1 MGSRVGP
8 YIVTSTLGQGTFGK
22 VKLAQHQETGIEYA
36 IKILDKS
43 DIKANELTV
52 NVRREI
58 AIMKA
63 LNHKNIVNLRE
74 VLSSKTK
81 LYIVMDLVRGG
92 ELFEQIERK
101 GELDEKLARKYFQQ
115 LIDGIDYC
123 HRRGV
128 CHRDLK
134 PENLLV
140 DENGTL
146 KITDFGVS
154 SMKGGVS
161 GSDLLYT
168 ACGTPYY
175 CAPEIINGAEEGY
188 SGVKIDAWS
197 CGIILYLL
205 LTGTLPFQN
214 EDMTQLYEQ
223 INRCRVDYPSWMP
236 PDAKDLISKLLEK
249 DPDRRF
255 SLEQV
260 KQHPWFLV
268 DYEAAEDVKNRSS
281 EHIRSNSSSASSR
294 GSAKNP
300 RTNSRG
306 SKSKEKL
313 DRGRR
318 SNEPI
323 HSAPPPSEPMPPPPP
338 PEPVPEL
345 KDVVAEYGEKPL
357 EDLIRAALP
366 RKPQKKIDDV
376 VSRLSDLDIDCAEDI
391 QFLAETLKTPQKLTA
406 WLEDKS
412 KLAQLTC
419 MRIAGFFFQ

>member
-22 VKLAQHQETGIEYA
+22 VKLAQHQETGVEYA

-63 LNHKNIVNLRE
+63 LNHRNIVNLRE
-74 VLSSKTK
+74 VLSSKSK

-223 INRCRVDYPSWMP
+223 INRCKVDYPSWMP
-236 PDAKDLISKLLEK
+236 TDAKDLISRLLEK
-249 DPDRRF
+249 DPEKRY
-255 SLEQV
+255 SLDEV
-260 KQHPWFLV
+260 KAHSWFLV
-268 DYEAAEDVKNRSS
+268 DYEGTDNDVNRRSS
-281 EHIRSNSSSASSR
+281 DRSNNSSTSSR
-294 GSAKNP
+294 DSKRAP
-300 RTNSRG
+300 RGNSRNN
-306 SKSKEKL
+306 SKSR
-313 DRGRR
+313 DRLERARR
-318 SNEPI
+318 SGDMANP
-323 HSAPPPSEPMPPPPP
+323 APAPAPAPA
-338 PEPVPEL
+338 PEPLPVL
-345 KDVVAEYGEKPL
+345 KDIVSEFGDKDL
-357 EDLIRAALP
+357 EELIRAALP
-366 RKPQKKIDDV
+366 GKPQKRIDDV
-376 VSRLSDLDIDCAEDI
+376 VTKLSELDIDCAEDI
-391 QFLAETLKTPQKLTA
+391 QFLAETLKAPAKLTA

-412 KLAQLTC
+412 QLPSVTC
-419 MRIAGFFFQ
+419 MRISGFFFK